1 MHTLLPKKVMEIKM
15 KGDEKNDTHW
25 K

>member
-1 MHTLLPKKVMEIKM
+1 MHTLLYKKVMEIKM

>member
-1 MHTLLPKKVMEIKM
+1 MHTLLLKKVMEIKM

>member
-1 MHTLLPKKVMEIKM
+1 MHTLLSKKVMEIKM